1 MMKGAIAMTTYKI
14 TAAVTAPASQ
24 REELKRSAAR
34 EIYKQLLKY
43 HAEKRALKTA

>member
-14 TAAVTAPASQ
+14 TTTVTSPAAK
-24 REELKRSAAR
+24 REQMRINAAR

-43 HAEKRALKTA
+43 HSEKYLRKSA